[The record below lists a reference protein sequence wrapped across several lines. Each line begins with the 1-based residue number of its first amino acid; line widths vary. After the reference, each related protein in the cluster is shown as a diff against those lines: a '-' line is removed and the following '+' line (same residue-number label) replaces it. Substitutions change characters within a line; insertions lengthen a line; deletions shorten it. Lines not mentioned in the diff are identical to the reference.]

1 MRVDAQALS
10 VAGLKPGTTST
21 FGDCLIDVDL
31 DEVTEGKA
39 QTATVVLS
47 RPVQA

>member
-1 MRVDAQALS
+1 VLT
-10 VAGLKPGTTST
+10 PGTTST
-21 FGDCLIDVDL
+21 FGDCVIDVDL
-31 DEVTEGKA
+31 DEVAEDRA